1 MHKKA
6 SQFLRILIGR
16 QLTNEQLNKR
26 KYFKLYIYRV
36 VCLSTYL
43 CRRKLS
49 VRYELSRQVGVGC
62 ESVVRGMN
70 WVTNT
75 RILADYEA
83 CHVTYPLKVS
93 SKYLQSWLEIISPT
107 ERLAIKPDSDSG
119 SGIGWPAKLRP
130 YGAAVR
136 PDIYQCAEVSLQ
148 SAFEP
153 DICERHTFAEHK
165 KHIQLQSY

>member
-1 MHKKA
+1 M
-6 SQFLRILIGR
+6 
-16 QLTNEQLNKR
+16 
-26 KYFKLYIYRV
+26 
-36 VCLSTYL
+36 
-43 CRRKLS
+43 
-49 VRYELSRQVGVGC
+49 
-62 ESVVRGMN
+62 RGMN

-93 SKYLQSWLEIISPT
+93 SKILQSWLEIISPT

-136 PDIYQCAEVSLQ
+136 PDIYQCAEVSL
-148 SAFEP
+148 
-153 DICERHTFAEHK
+153 
-165 KHIQLQSY
+165 